1 MKRSYTLWMLAIVM
15 LISLN
20 IQAQSYQLN
29 NNASKLEVDGTSNI
43 HDWTLEAQKSS
54 GSITVNFAADKLE
67 AVEKL
72 EFTVVA
78 NSLMSGKSGMDKNT
92 FEALDTDKYKNITY
106 QMKKVKKI
114 EALSDGKYKVKSNG
128 ILIISGKSKEIA
140 LDFIL
145 KKQNNDL
152 VISGEHSLKMS
163 DFGIDPPTAL
173 FGTIKTGDPVKISF
187 TSTFNK

>member
-20 IQAQSYQLN
+20 IQAQSYKLN

-54 GSITVNFAADKLE
+54 GTMTVAFAADKLE

-92 FEALDTDKYKNITY
+92 FEALDTDKHKNITY
-106 QMKKVKKI
+106 QMKKVRKI
-114 EALSDGKYKVKSNG
+114 EALSNGNYKVRSNG
-128 ILIISGKSKEIA
+128 ILSISGERKEIE

-145 KKQNNDL
+145 KKQNSEL
-152 VISGEHSLKMS
+152 IISGEHSLEMS
-163 DFGIDPPTAL
+163 DYKIDPPTAL
-173 FGTIKTGDPVKISF
+173 FGTIKTGDTVKISF